1 MLWIIKQV
9 FIALLYFSGSLATKR
24 MPLNNETYRIMH
36 IIINLNPVE
45 LNIIHS

>member
-9 FIALLYFSGSLATKR
+9 FIALLSFSGSLATKR
-24 MPLNNETYRIMH
+24 VSLNNETYRIRH
-36 IIINLNPVE
+36 ILISLNPVK